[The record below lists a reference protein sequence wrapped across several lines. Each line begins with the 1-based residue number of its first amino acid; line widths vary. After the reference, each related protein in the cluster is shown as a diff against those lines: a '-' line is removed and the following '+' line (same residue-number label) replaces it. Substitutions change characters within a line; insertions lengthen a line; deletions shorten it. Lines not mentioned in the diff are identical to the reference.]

1 MDILKRIWHCFFIRG
16 LHPLC
21 WVLYLV
27 TPVSRW
33 QSLLTKLK
41 DSCVSSP
48 FILGA
53 FVICPLTRELDTDIC
68 GHLGMNQV
76 IQQTNPLSVVVP
88 IRKATLGDTQE
99 SGTWRDLLVIQ
110 AEVLTFIW
118 QAFAFIAAGKKG
130 WSSAGL
136 KSVKRIKI
144 KFYFFVHLSHDCKF
158 QTCYSRTVCSFVQ
171 CSSRSCT
178 TTHISLKWFLKTII
192 SHDWELF
199 SHH

>member
-16 LHPLC
+16 LRPLS

-53 FVICPLTRELDTDIC
+53 FVICPLTKELDTDIC

-99 SGTWRDLLVIQ
+99 SGSWRDLLVIQ

-130 WSSAGL
+130 
-136 KSVKRIKI
+136 
-144 KFYFFVHLSHDCKF
+144 
-158 QTCYSRTVCSFVQ
+158 
-171 CSSRSCT
+171 
-178 TTHISLKWFLKTII
+178 
-192 SHDWELF
+192 
-199 SHH
+199 